1 MKHIKE
7 FVWLVLMLLGALPTT
22 AQTMNKLVVGEV
34 SAPVGREIAIPI
46 QMDNTDDVT
55 AIQFDITVSSM
66 VSIRN
71 EAVSTDRWDDHTA
84 VVRNI
89 GSDTSRVMLYSPTN
103 ASLKGSAGNVVMLK
117 AYISEACN
125 EFEELPV
132 SLSNMIITDKNGS
145 NIVTAYEDGKLV
157 IKKAPD
163 LIPLWISEDKTSVN
177 LSDTI
182 QCSWSVR
189 NVGDLPTTGGWKE
202 QIFAVSYDGKRQV
215 LLGSQFN
222 ESILPVNG
230 EVVSSMKG
238 VVPEVPGIGGQF
250 YLMIRIVPGADCGEP
265 ASLTGNNTCRSNSW
279 LDLSTSLYLEDI
291 KEPVGEINQ
300 GPLKYKL
307 TRSGSTVSGESFLIN
322 VSQPDSRVKF
332 PYSVNIPRN
341 QASAFFYVTVTSN
354 DKPDESDKVEFS
366 ITGNQ
371 YPKVSSMLTI
381 IDDVLQKL
389 NLALEKEEVTEGES
403 FNLIVN
409 LPRVFSNDMTVYLSS
424 DNTAKIKVPSSVVI
438 PAGQTSVTVPLTVI
452 DNEDAELQSTVTL
465 RASGDGVED
474 DDCEIDVLDNDMPS
488 LTLTFSPAEVS
499 ESAGV
504 SAVVATVKRLS
515 NVNKNARLLVFDDS
529 NGALQLSNK
538 NITMA
543 KGVESTQF
551 VIGVKDNDLVDGDKQ
566 YNVSVA
572 VYSSACDCYAS
583 ELSGGLV
590 TKALTV
596 IDDDGPHLSVSSGEQ
611 SFLEGSKGNKI
622 TVSRNTAPDSDIT
635 VTISSDKDDMLE
647 YSHMAVIPAG
657 STSVDVPVSVLE
669 NEVSGDGGIVSFK
682 AESEGM
688 AAGSCWVIIT
698 DQTLPDAK
706 LKLAVAEEDLAAGD
720 LVDLILT
727 VSNVGNA
734 PLQRNTPVDVSC
746 SGVKGSKR
754 FYTKDAIEKGGS
766 ERLVVEEFQL
776 PQKAGNVTL
785 SAIVNG
791 EESVKELLYSNNRAN
806 SVTLALEP
814 AFNVTASVDKTT
826 YQQGEEV
833 VIRGHASGDAG
844 KNAKV
849 DICLMQG
856 GFSQNFMAET
866 DENGDYEYKYKLL
879 SRQAGHFTVSASY
892 PTSSPAGE
900 DAAFDV
906 YGIVTGNQYITC
918 EPGLGETFNGTFR
931 ISNPGTQSQS
941 SLKIEKLASPENCE
955 FSIDAPST
963 IMGGESIDIK
973 FTLKGTA
980 ISEGKEFE
988 KIPLSITTAE
998 GAKTSY
1004 DIYYYIQALHGKLYT
1019 ATPSVKTTMLKD
1031 SSRDYPLV
1039 IRNIGKGE
1047 TGKITFALPSW
1058 IETATPREMASLAS
1072 GDSTTVVLRFKP
1084 MDDMKLNV
1092 AVKGKIGVNCAN
1104 GDGVPVSFEVTPVS
1118 ETTGK
1123 LKIDV
1128 VDEFTFYTEEAPH
1141 VSNALV
1147 KISHPTTKE
1156 VVTEGRTGTDGI
1168 FAAEM
1173 NEGWYTM
1180 TIESENHDIYS
1191 ENIIVSPGT
1200 ELSKEVFI
1208 PYQAITANWDVKPT
1222 EIEDEYIIEQEIEFD
1237 TRVPK
1242 PIIVIS
1248 LPDEKPEPY
1257 SVIPV
1262 KVTNKGLINA
1272 VDIEMS
1278 LEVSRG
1284 YTLEFLNDPTA
1295 EVLSPQQTITFY
1307 AKLIPVTA
1315 NSNARI
1321 GAKAPDDWK
1330 CIQLISKL
1338 KYQELC
1344 EKYKGAQFVRKIKKY
1359 GKLSCSYISNGSN
1372 HIGGSGPVGG
1382 GPGHPEVIGGGKTHG
1397 SDSNEIDLEDP
1408 QKYCD
1413 PKSNSHGDDPVDL
1426 NIVSSIEPAEID
1438 CSEEPQLFFKLIP
1451 VSGPRYNMKGV
1462 AADGVSQVKIVLDPE
1477 KSKIPSED
1485 CDNFIDFEWTLSE
1498 NVGKIE
1504 SISTWE
1510 ALYTA
1515 PEDYPDE
1522 FFSSKSIKAVL
1533 SYTHQLSEAFSYG
1546 RKSEPVTIEII
1557 RPPLILIHGF
1567 GSKGYNPKDPESK
1580 TGAWTE
1586 LYKALKNRDYY
1597 KDFNISRLD
1606 YRATHTSEFE
1616 LNKSLVNSEIIRMRR
1631 LSKANGFISTKCDLV
1646 GHGMGG
1652 ILSRLHVQTYGDD
1665 YVNKLITVN
1674 TPHSGSEVAD
1684 SFMAHDVVFKNLLRL
1699 FTWDTDIN
1707 AIDDLAVESKAIASL
1722 NSCDG
1727 NIYDVATH
1735 SIATQTSLLLPTLV
1749 SLGKLGLGE
1758 IGSKLMIEFP
1768 WGTLL
1773 GLGLKYFTHFFDDIS
1788 QVGQGDYIVSTE
1800 SQIGGCDASTI
1811 IYDGPSHFA
1820 SPFKEPIRNQIMEL
1834 LKTPKKSKVG
1844 FSYNWFKP
1852 AKRSF
1857 DHSKWWALQL
1867 VGESAMDFY
1876 IGKITSKEA
1885 KQEFVDFQKT
1895 EESKELAKNIWEKM
1909 TGILKGE
1916 WNGYNIGKEMIT
1928 FDNYSKKVKCNK
1940 NNVKSESESES
1951 GYESYVLNLTFPVQ
1965 ELLTNPCTIF
1975 KFENG
1980 EERII
1985 ESSQIKCP
1993 VPPTFSGNI
2002 QIIQLAQCSEK
2013 MVLFAD
2019 TTICIPKPF
2028 STPSKIESGEKILDI
2043 GESIVPR
2050 YTCIWEDEC
2059 ETEIV
2064 PDGMTI
2070 GNPKIAKFENGK
2082 LIGLSQGYTDA
2093 VISYKGLTTNG
2104 VIRVFAPED
2113 ASDNGDD
2120 SDAIC
2125 STVTLSFKQNVVMTR
2140 QAFRGTFSLNNGHK
2154 TATLRDFKLNLEVK
2168 DEDGVVATRHEF
2180 EIDLENLKGFKG
2192 DLDLNS
2198 GWSLEPSQNGEAS
2211 ILFIPTKYAAPK
2223 DPKEYSFGGTFSYID
2238 PYTGLTVTRTLNPVT
2253 LTVNPSPQ
2261 LELTYFMQRDVFGD
2275 DPLTEA
2281 VEPMK
2286 PAEFALLINN
2296 VGAGDA
2302 TNVKFT
2308 TNQPQIVSN
2317 EKGLYVNFD
2326 IIGSQ
2331 LNGGETNLTLGGNVD
2346 TDFGAIKAGDQS
2358 YAEWWLQSSLLGHF
2372 TKYDVKSTHVTS
2384 HDNPDLTLLDKV
2396 TIHELIH
2403 GFDLLDNDAK
2413 RRAFLV
2419 NDIADDSDTPDQIYL
2434 TDGTQADVKLASSA
2448 YCYQNGPT
2456 DYTLTV
2462 TPSSSGWNYGSIKDP
2477 TNGRQVLTSIKRGG
2491 TELSTDNFW
2500 QTDRTL
2506 RDGKDPLA
2514 ENLIHFVDK
2523 FNNGTTSYQL
2533 TFSPRPDVEL
2543 AVDSIIGIPAE
2554 NEVLTD
2560 QLRSVTV
2567 RFNKPVNPVTFTAED
2582 LSLTCQG
2589 ERIALDQVSITPVTG
2604 TDYQID
2610 LSASTLDNGFYVL
2623 GIQTASIADSEGF
2636 AGGVGSQ
2643 ASWIQYAEGKVKLT
2657 VASVPEEGGTVT
2669 PATGLFDYDSTV
2681 TLEARPSAGYQ
2692 FLGWWCGDDLISE
2705 TPETQ
2710 VALDE
2715 DKAYTAR
2722 FALQQFKVTVDC
2734 DGEWGYID
2742 GTSTGIYDFGHQ
2754 IKLEAVP
2761 NYGSSF
2767 SHWTVDGNEIAG
2779 NNVLELSLDHDTEIY
2794 ATFVNHVKEFSFKL
2808 SRGWNWISSVLND
2821 KNLTAP
2827 SDFFKSIRK
2836 SLAEVRAQNGTLLV
2850 NDGNIEGSV
2859 ESMAPGTYKVKVN
2872 NYTALNLQGIAVSE
2886 DDYTINLSQGWTW
2899 LPYVP
2904 AEEQNISDALADLSA
2919 GENDVVKS
2927 HTQFA
2932 VFTGGRWLGTLKS
2945 FVPNE
2950 GYMYYASEPA
2960 SFKFASPIVSESFA
2974 IAGNDTPWQC
2984 NDKGFADNKTVIARI
2999 LDNGIDVQEDDY
3011 LVGAFCDKEC
3021 RGIGEYVD
3029 GSLFITVH
3037 GQKGDN
3043 ITFKAFDN
3051 AKAEIRDFKET
3062 LEFDEN
3068 HLGSIDKPFEL
3079 NLKESSGVNEI
3090 LAGYGLHVT
3099 PNPVKDRMF
3108 ITGNLSEVKSVQ
3120 VISTSGL
3127 TLISTESFENG
3138 VDVSGLNDGAY
3149 IAAIVTNFG
3158 TMYEKF
3164 LKIGF

>member
-7 FVWLVLMLLGALPTT
+7 FLWLVLMLLGALPAT
-22 AQTMNKLVVGEV
+22 AQTMNKLVIGEV
-34 SAPVGREIAIPI
+34 PAPMGREIAIPI

-89 GSDTSRVMLYSPTN
+89 GSDVSRVMLYSPTN

-125 EFEELPV
+125 EFEEIPV
-132 SLSNMIITDKNGS
+132 SLSNVIITDKNGS
-145 NIVTAYEDGKLV
+145 NIMTAYEDGKLV
-157 IKKAPD
+157 IEKAPD
-163 LIPLWISEDKTSVN
+163 LIPSWISEDKTSVN
-177 LSDTI
+177 PSDTI

-189 NVGDLPTTGGWKE
+189 NAGDFPTTGGWKE
-202 QIFAVSYDGKRQV
+202 QIYAVSYDGKRQV

-222 ESILPVNG
+222 ETTLPENG
-230 EVVSSMKG
+230 EVVRSMKA
-238 VVPEVPGIGGQF
+238 VVPEVPGIGGQC
-250 YLMIRIVPGADCGEP
+250 YLMVKIVPGAECGEP
-265 ASLTGNNTCRSNSW
+265 TSLTGNNTSRSNSW
-279 LDLSTSLYLEDI
+279 LDLSTRLYLEDI

-300 GPLKYKL
+300 GALKYKL
-307 TRSGSTVSGESFLIN
+307 TRSGSTVFGESFRIN
-322 VSQPDSRVKF
+322 VGRPDSRVKF
-332 PYSVNIPRN
+332 PYSIDIPQN
-341 QASAFFYVTVTSN
+341 QASAFFYVTVTPN

-371 YPKVSSMLTI
+371 YPKVSSTLTI

-389 NLALEKEEVTEGES
+389 NLSLDKEEVTEGES
-403 FNLIVN
+403 FNLTVN

-424 DNTAKIKVPSSVVI
+424 DNTAKIKVPSVVVI

-465 RASGDGVED
+465 RATGEGVEN
-474 DDCEIDVLDNDMPS
+474 DDCEIDILDNDMPS
-488 LTLTFSPAEVS
+488 LSLTFSPSEVS
-499 ESAGV
+499 ENAGISAI
-504 SAVVATVKRLS
+504 VATVKRLS
-515 NVNKNARLLVFDDS
+515 NVDKNARLLVFDDS
-529 NGALQLSNK
+529 NGALQLSDK

-543 KGVESTQF
+543 KGVESAQF

-566 YNVSVA
+566 YNVTVA

-590 TKALTV
+590 TKSLAV

-647 YSHMAVIPAG
+647 YNHTAVIPAG

-706 LKLAVAEEDLAAGD
+706 LKLEVAEEDLAAGD

-776 PQKAGNVTL
+776 PKIAGNVTL

-814 AFNVTASVDKTT
+814 AFNVTVSVDKPT
-826 YQQGEEV
+826 YRQGEEV

-892 PTSSPAGE
+892 PTSSPVGE
-900 DAAFDV
+900 AAAFDV
-906 YGIVTGNQYITC
+906 YGIVPGNQYITC
-918 EPGLGETFNGTFR
+918 EPGLGETFNGTFC

-1004 DIYYYIQALHGKLYT
+1004 DVYYYIQTLHGKLYT

-1031 SSRDYPLV
+1031 SPRDYPLV

-1092 AVKGKIGVNCAN
+1092 AVKGKIGMNCAN

-1118 ETTGK
+1118 EATGK

-1156 VVTEGRTGTDGI
+1156 VVAEGRTGSDGI

-1180 TIESENHDIYS
+1180 TIEAENHDIYS
-1191 ENIIVSPGT
+1191 DNIIVSPGT

-1222 EIEDEYIIEQEIEFD
+1222 EIEDEYIIEQEIKFD

-1262 KVTNKGLINA
+1262 NVTNKGLINA

-1321 GAKAPDDWK
+1321 GAKAADDWK

-1397 SDSNEIDLEDP
+1397 SDSNEIDLENP

-1413 PKSNSHGDDPVDL
+1413 PKSNSHGDDPIDLPLVD
-1426 NIVSSIEPAEID
+1426 NKFPEEQD
-1438 CSEEPQLFFKLIP
+1438 CDKDPVLVFKLVP
-1451 VSGPRYNMKGV
+1451 VKGKRYSMKGV
-1462 AADGVSQVKIVLDPE
+1462 TADGASQVKLVLDPSL
-1477 KSKIPSED
+1477 SKIP
-1485 CDNFIDFEWTLSE
+1485 NE
-1498 NVGKIE
+1498 NCGSVSDLYWELDKKVGSIE
-1504 SISTWE
+1504 GINDYE
-1510 ALYTA
+1510 AIYTA
-1515 PEDYPDE
+1515 PNSFDE
-1522 FFSSKSIKAVL
+1522 S
-1533 SYTHQLSEAFSYG
+1533 LSESYG
-1546 RKSEPVTIEII
+1546 HVIKISAQLHYTLTKENNTVKELKSDPIEIRI
-1557 RPPLILIHGF
+1557 YRPLIVLIHGLSE
-1567 GSKGYNPKDPESK
+1567 GENCWRSLKD
-1580 TGAWTE
+1580 
-1586 LYKALKNRDYY
+1586 D
-1597 KDFNISRLD
+1597 
-1606 YRATHTSEFE
+1606 
-1616 LNKSLVNSEIIRMRR
+1616 LVNSEGYFKEFVYLVDYKDSSTEEFINNINYVRKGLNIVKRNALVHGIIAD
-1631 LSKANGFISTKCDLV
+1631 KIDII
-1646 GHGMGG
+1646 GHGTGG
-1652 ILSRLHVQTYGDD
+1652 ILARLYAQNRFHDD
-1665 YVNKLITVN
+1665 EINRIITVN
-1674 TPHSGSEVAD
+1674 TPHAGSEIGDMVRN
-1684 SFMAHDVVFKNLLRL
+1684 HPIIGNLFAKLKL
-1699 FTWDTDIN
+1699 SWDNKQLKFSNID
-1707 AIDDLAVESKAIASL
+1707 AISNMAVESNVIYKLNHPQRIPTIPVYSYVLETLNKEETLVGKLIGIGGSWVLGNVIKA
-1722 NSCDG
+1722 
-1727 NIYDVATH
+1727 
-1735 SIATQTSLLLPTLV
+1735 SIAIPSPYTLCA
-1749 SLGKLGLGE
+1749 G
-1758 IGSKLMIEFP
+1758 IAM
-1768 WGTLL
+1768 
-1773 GLGLKYFTHFFDDIS
+1773 KYIYHLSFDDAL
-1788 QVGQGDYIVSTE
+1788 QAAPGDLVVSSE
-1800 SQIGGCDASTI
+1800 SQIGGCEAYKKLEIASWHVQSPHDYRVRRDLISI
-1811 IYDGPSHFA
+1811 IKDY
-1820 SPFKEPIRNQIMEL
+1820 
-1834 LKTPKKSKVG
+1834 SKDS
-1844 FSYNWFKP
+1844 FSKNWFKP
-1852 AKRSF
+1852 KKRSF
-1857 DHSKWWALQL
+1857 NNFNCLIGQVIDFVPFFGDLKSVIEVFMAFKEYGSQTRVQSKNEERVINVKIKELEGYSDYL
-1867 VGESAMDFY
+1867 SIVN
-1876 IGKITSKEA
+1876 IGDNLIPFEG
-1885 KQEFVDFQKT
+1885 QEFQCWVPNSFKGDVTVTVFMKNEDGNVYYASQRYPV
-1895 EESKELAKNIWEKM
+1895 ESYNATLDKIEADDM
-1909 TGILKGE
+1909 ILE
-1916 WNGYNIGKEMIT
+1916 IG
-1928 FDNYSKKVKCNK
+1928 
-1940 NNVKSESESES
+1940 ESESCRVKCYWSDGTTSFEEVENVTIVNPEIAEIND
-1951 GYESYVLNLTFPVQ
+1951 GIIKAKKEGKTNVTLTFNNLSC
-1965 ELLTNPCTIF
+1965 EI
-1975 KFENG
+1975 
-1980 EERII
+1980 
-1985 ESSQIKCP
+1985 
-1993 VPPTFSGNI
+1993 
-2002 QIIQLAQCSEK
+2002 
-2013 MVLFAD
+2013 MV
-2019 TTICIPKPF
+2019 
-2028 STPSKIESGEKILDI
+2028 
-2043 GESIVPR
+2043 
-2050 YTCIWEDEC
+2050 
-2059 ETEIV
+2059 
-2064 PDGMTI
+2064 
-2070 GNPKIAKFENGK
+2070 
-2082 LIGLSQGYTDA
+2082 
-2093 VISYKGLTTNG
+2093 
-2104 VIRVFAPED
+2104 RVFAPED
-2113 ASDNGDD
+2113 ASDKGDD

-2125 STVTLSFKQNVVMTR
+2125 STVTLSFKQQAVMTR

-2192 DLDLNS
+2192 DLDFNN

-2211 ILFIPTKYAAPK
+2211 ILFIPTKYAAPTE
-2223 DPKEYSFGGTFSYID
+2223 PKEYSFGGTFSYID

-2253 LTVNPSPQ
+2253 LIVNPSPQ
-2261 LELTYFMQRDVFGD
+2261 LDLTYFMQRDVFGD

-2281 VEPMK
+2281 IEPMK

-2296 VGAGDA
+2296 VGSGDSA
-2302 TNVKFT
+2302 NVKLT

-2317 EKGLYVNFD
+2317 EKGLYVNFE

-2346 TDFGAIKAGDQS
+2346 TDFGAIKAGEQS
-2358 YAEWWLQSSLLGHF
+2358 YAQWWLRSSLLGHF
-2372 TKYDVKSTHVTS
+2372 TRYDVKATHITS

-2403 GFDLLDNDAK
+2403 GFDIIDNDVK

-2462 TPSSSGWNYGSIKDP
+2462 TPSYSGWNYGSIKDP

-2491 TELSTDNFW
+2491 TELSIDNFW

-2523 FNNGTTSYQL
+2523 FNNGTASYQL

-2567 RFNKPVNPVTFTAED
+2567 RFNKPINPITFTAED

-2589 ERIALDQVSITPVTG
+2589 EQIALDQVSIMPVTG

-2610 LSASTLDNGFYVL
+2610 LSASTLNNGFYVL

-2636 AGGVGSQ
+2636 AGSAGSQ

-2681 TLEARPSAGYQ
+2681 TLEARPAAGYQ
-2692 FLGWWCGDDLISE
+2692 FLGWWCGDDLVSE

-2734 DGEWGYID
+2734 DGEWGYVE

-2754 IKLEAVP
+2754 IRLEAVP
-2761 NYGSSF
+2761 NYGCSF

-2779 NNVLELSLDHDTEIY
+2779 SNTLELSLDHDTEIY
-2794 ATFVNHVKEFSFKL
+2794 ATFVNHVREFNFRL
-2808 SRGWNWISSVLND
+2808 SKGWNWISSVFND
-2821 KNLTAP
+2821 KNVSAP

-2836 SLAEVRAQNGTLLV
+2836 SLAEVRAQNGTLTV
-2850 NDGNIEGSV
+2850 NDGNIEGSI
-2859 ESMAPGTYKVKVN
+2859 ESITPGTYKVKVN
-2872 NYTALNLQGIAVSE
+2872 NYTALNLKGIAVSE
-2886 DDYTINLSQGWTW
+2886 DDYTVNLSQGWTW

-2904 AEEQNISDALADLSA
+2904 TEEQNISDALADLSA
-2919 GENDVVKS
+2919 CENDVVKS

-2932 VFTGGRWLGTLKS
+2932 VYTGGRWLGTLKS
-2945 FVPNE
+2945 FIPGE

-2960 SFKFASPIVSESFA
+2960 SFKFASPTVAEYFA
-2974 IAGNDTPWQC
+2974 AAGNNAPWQC
-2984 NDKGFADNKTVIARI
+2984 NEKGFADNKTVIARI
-2999 LDNGIDVQEDDY
+2999 WDNGVEVSEEEY
-3011 LVGAFCDKEC
+3011 LVGAFCGKEC
-3021 RGIGEYVD
+3021 CGIGEYVD
-3029 GSLFITVH
+3029 GSLFMTVH
-3037 GQKGDN
+3037 GQKGDE

-3090 LAGYGLHVT
+3090 LVGYGLHVT
-3099 PNPVKDRMF
+3099 PNPVKDRMH
-3108 ITGNLSEVKSVQ
+3108 IVGNLSEVKSVK
-3120 VISTSGL
+3120 VISTSGM
-3127 TLISTESFENG
+3127 TLISTDSFENG

-3149 IAAIVTNFG
+3149 IAAIVTSFG
-3158 TMYEKF
+3158 TIYEKF